1 MALNLN
7 IEYIMKLPLSRRL
20 LILAG
25 INVFIIVI
33 FYWFLIN
40 PKSNEIDE
48 LRKGLDDLSRKL
60 AESRRIAK
68 DIPRFQAEK
77 EELEKKLKE
86 ALTQLPNE
94 KEIPSLIESI
104 SNVGRTAG
112 LKILLFKPGNEVPKD
127 FYAEVPIRM
136 IVQGSFKSLYN
147 FWYRVS
153 KLPRIVN
160 ISGISITTVE
170 TKERSPVLKAE
181 FLATTFRFITS
192 PAKGEAKKQ

>member
-40 PKSNEIDE
+40 PKSKEIDE